1 MCLKTHGEYPKE
13 SSDGAHEQDVEIKVE
28 ATDIIEFGVDRA
40 MSLIWSIFKGGCLQV
55 VSGGVLSLGEEDED
69 LSKSVDV

>member
-1 MCLKTHGEYPKE
+1 
-13 SSDGAHEQDVEIKVE
+13 VE

-40 MSLIWSIFKGGCLQV
+40 ISLIWSIFKGGCLQV

>member
-1 MCLKTHGEYPKE
+1 MCLKTHWEYPKE

-40 MSLIWSIFKGGCLQV
+40 MSLI
-55 VSGGVLSLGEEDED
+55 
-69 LSKSVDV
+69 